1 MDSDE
6 TIQIADEVLRL
17 MDLQFVG
24 RRNNFTRRVRRDID
38 LRVLQEQ
45 NNLTSGRK
53 HMPLK
58 AGFLGIPTSVNFR
71 NFQR

>member
-58 AGFLGIPTSVNFR
+58 PGVLGIPISVNFR